1 MSTPKRNV
9 IDRAWLRDHSE
20 LGVCALLLLTG
31 LLVLVDSL
39 LGTNAGSSSDPL
51 GPHAVPFVLGVLLL
65 VLAVLLAVDVLRG
78 GHGEAEAGEDID
90 LAAPADKR
98 TVGMLAGVLIGAVDL
113 VVLLVIG
120 GIGFLMRRYGL
131 PVLPAIIGVILGPD
145 AELQLRRALQIADGD
160 WTTLVSTPMSVIVY
174 LIIAALLL
182 VPAIR
187 GLRKRSR
194 NEPPTPDRTEQAGA
208 R

>member
-31 LLVLVDSL
+31 LLVLIDSL

-98 TVGMLAGVLIGAVDL
+98 TVGMLAGVLIAAAVLIPIVGWPLAGMALFWGAAYTLGSRRPLADPLIAAGISLLTWIVFDPLLGVDL
-113 VVLLVIG
+113 PG
-120 GIGFLMRRYGL
+120 GPLM
-131 PVLPAIIGVILGPD
+131 GVF
-145 AELQLRRALQIADGD
+145 
-160 WTTLVSTPMSVIVY
+160 
-174 LIIAALLL
+174 
-182 VPAIR
+182 
-187 GLRKRSR
+187 
-194 NEPPTPDRTEQAGA
+194 
-208 R
+208 